1 MNFRRLDPPGNLVF
15 SLKFLLFKFFV
26 FMKLKGFM
34 IDELVKSL
42 LLRKT
47 NLFILLNYLL

>member
-15 SLKFLLFKFFV
+15 SMKFLLVKFV

-34 IDELVKSL
+34 IDKLVKSL
-42 LLRKT
+42 LLSKI